1 MGDRFARDV
10 LSIPEATHVII
21 MGGAND
27 IGLPGLLGLLGGT
40 PPAGAELTD
49 GLLEL
54 AVRAKEHGIQP
65 VLGTITPFL
74 GADRGIRE
82 AVNDALRSQRDWPV
96 ADFAAAVADPADG
109 SRLRPALDS
118 GDGLHPGDAGART
131 LADAVDLAMFG

>member
-1 MGDRFARDV
+1 MMLDTWTPAVFAEMYSVSPICR
-10 LSIPEATHVII
+10 
-21 MGGAND
+21 
-27 IGLPGLLGLLGGT
+27 LLRPSASSRST
-40 PPAGAELTD
+40 SVSRAVK
-49 GLLEL
+49 

-109 SRLRPALDS
+109 SRLRPGLDS
-118 GDGLHPGDAGART
+118 GDGLHPGDAGARR